1 MKTKMLGVALFSL
14 LAAALALAPTHAFA
28 QEKKPEKAAT
38 EKKEPSKGEK
48 KEGRIPFHG
57 KLVAVDK
64 TAKTIT
70 VGERTFQITSES
82 KLSKAGKPATLDDAA
97 VGDEVSGNYQKAD
110 DGKLH
115 AKSVRF
121 GPKPEGDAKKPA
133 NSKKHKSGGSAR
145 ALSTPTA

>member
-1 MKTKMLGVALFSL
+1 MKTKMSGIALVSL
-14 LAAALALAPTHAFA
+14 LTTLLAFAPTLGLAE
-28 QEKKPEKAAT
+28 EKKLEKAAA

-97 VGDEVSGNYQKAD
+97 VGDEVAGNYQKAE

-115 AKSVRF
+115 AKTVRF
-121 GPKPEGDAKKPA
+121 GAKPEAEPKKPA
-133 NSKKHKSGGSAR
+133 NPKKPKSGGSA
-145 ALSTPTA
+145 